1 MATMIDKDET
11 RRRVA
16 INVKR
21 IRAMLGMTQGDLSR
35 KAGIKQPRISQ
46 IERGDANLTYT
57 ESLNIAEALNSS
69 VDALSRVVE
78 AEPVEL

>member
-1 MATMIDKDET
+1 MKTMIDKDET

-16 INVKR
+16 ANVKR
-21 IRAMLGMTQGDLSR
+21 IRSVLGMTQGDLAE

-69 VDALSRVVE
+69 VDALSRIVE
-78 AEPVEL
+78 EEKVGL